1 MKAVRMRSVA
11 TMLAAMVAL
20 TACATPNRLSDPAET
35 KVLTFAE
42 GSAGGQEVNKVWA
55 EEVERVSK
63 GSIRIEFKYSWRAGD
78 PQYEVGTIRDVQD
91 GKVDMVGVGARV
103 FDRIGY
109 QGFQALL
116 APFLIDSY
124 ELEAKVFEKGIPDQ
138 MLAGMHEKGLVGLG
152 ILPGPMRRVVGLNGT
167 FTTVKAFEGQ
177 QIAMNDSALTEETL
191 TALGATASAWPAGG
205 DLREYDAVELQL
217 SSVRGFGYAP
227 VVDSIAANVN
237 LWPRAGVLLIS
248 KARFEELSPE
258 EQQILR
264 TATESLRA
272 GTLEDLGA
280 EDQEALKMLC
290 KTDIRFPVAK
300 PADLRALEA
309 AVSSVHQGLR
319 ADPDTARWVDE
330 IAGLKAAVAAPPEVA
345 RCDEAKQSSQAAGI
359 PNGTY
364 ARTITQA
371 DLNQLGITGKADD
384 GGVYPLGQWTLVFD
398 NGLLTKS
405 SSDPADVAAY
415 TYSIFRDRIHVEGG
429 VTMEATFSYQDGKLL
444 FTDMTFP
451 GCDDCYNPDGSLLS
465 FGGDAVA
472 FGTVPKPWVRQP

>member
-1 MKAVRMRSVA
+1 MRVVPMSVA

-35 KVLTFAE
+35 EVLTFAE
-42 GSAGGQEVNKVWA
+42 TSPGGQAVDTTWA
-55 EEVERVSK
+55 EEVERVSN
-63 GSIRIEFKYSWRAGD
+63 GRIQVEFKYEWRAGE
-78 PQYEVGTIRDVQD
+78 PQYEVGTVRDVQA

-109 QGFQALL
+109 RGFQALL

-124 ELEAKVFEKGIPDQ
+124 ELEAKVFDKGIPDQ
-138 MLAGMHEKGLVGLG
+138 MLAGMDQEGLVGLG
-152 ILPGPMRRVVGLNGT
+152 ILPGPMRRVVGLNDA
-167 FTTVKAFEGQ
+167 FTTVKAFKGQ

-191 TALGATASAWPAGG
+191 AALGATPRARAAGS
-205 DLREYDAVELQL
+205 DLKYDAVEFQL
-217 SSVRGFGYAP
+217 SSVRGFESQ
-227 VVDSIAANVN
+227 VDSIAANVN
-237 LWPRAGVLLIS
+237 LWPRPQVLLIS
-248 KARFEELSPE
+248 KARFDELSPE
-258 EQQILR
+258 DQQILR
-264 TATESLRA
+264 TVTESLRA

-280 EDQEALKMLC
+280 EDQEALKVLC
-290 KTDIRFPVAK
+290 RSDIRFPVAK

-330 IAGLKAAVAAPPEVA
+330 IASLKAAVAAPPEVA
-345 RCDEAKQSSQAAGI
+345 NCDKAKQSSQAAAGI
-359 PNGTY
+359 PDGTY
-364 ARTITQA
+364 TRTITQA
-371 DLNQLGITGKADD
+371 DLDQLGITGKADD
-384 GGVYPLGQWTLVFD
+384 GGVYPLGEWTLVFD
-398 NGLLTKS
+398 NGLITKS
-405 SSDPADVAAY
+405 SSDPTDVATY

-429 VTMEATFSYQDGKLL
+429 VTMEATFIYEDGKLL